1 MTQKIDEPVSVNLSY
16 DSVTKKVK
24 PRGIIWKGRLYTVTK
39 IGLHHVYRQG
49 QNLYHV
55 FSVSTP
61 TLFFRLLLDA
71 NTLHWKV
78 EEISDGMGS

>member
-55 FSVSTP
+55 FSVATP

-71 NTLHWKV
+71 STLHWKV